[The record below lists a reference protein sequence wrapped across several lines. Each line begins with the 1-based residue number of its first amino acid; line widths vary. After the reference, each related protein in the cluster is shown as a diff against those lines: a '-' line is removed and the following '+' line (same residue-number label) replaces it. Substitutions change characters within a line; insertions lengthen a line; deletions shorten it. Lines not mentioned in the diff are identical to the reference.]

1 MRRRLAT
8 LVVVVGA
15 ALSLTPSSLGDGGWG
30 AGIPCTDDPCVVV
43 KP

>member
-8 LVVVVGA
+8 LLVVVVGA
-15 ALSLTPSSLGDGGWG
+15 LALASPSLGDGGWG
-30 AGIPCTDDPCVVV
+30 AGGNCSDICGHL